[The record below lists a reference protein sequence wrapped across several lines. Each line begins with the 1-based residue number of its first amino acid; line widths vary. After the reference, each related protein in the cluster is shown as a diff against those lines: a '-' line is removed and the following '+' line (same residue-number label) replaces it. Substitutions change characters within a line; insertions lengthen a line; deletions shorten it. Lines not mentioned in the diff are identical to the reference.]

1 MRFLPYALVCTTLF
15 FISSCKKDVEGCIDS
30 QACNYNPLATINNN
44 CEYPQEGYDCDDV
57 FGCSD
62 SLACNYNPEAIMVGE
77 MCVYLE
83 VGFDCDGLVSAEIGD
98 SLGGG
103 YLFYLDA
110 TGEHGLVAAYEDLA
124 GAYEWGCFG
133 SELFGA
139 EAVSIGGGYQ
149 NTLDIVGGCSETPIA
164 ASVALE
170 YESEGFDDWY
180 LPSKNELLQM
190 HVNIGNGGTVRNIGG
205 FSNDWYWSSSED
217 GNNLAW
223 YVNFENGYTYYFGKR
238 NAHKVRPIRS
248 F

>member
-103 YLFYLDA
+103 
-110 TGEHGLVAAYEDLA
+110 
-124 GAYEWGCFG
+124 
-133 SELFGA
+133 
-139 EAVSIGGGYQ
+139 
-149 NTLDIVGGCSETPIA
+149 
-164 ASVALE
+164 
-170 YESEGFDDWY
+170 
-180 LPSKNELLQM
+180 
-190 HVNIGNGGTVRNIGG
+190 
-205 FSNDWYWSSSED
+205 
-217 GNNLAW
+217 
-223 YVNFENGYTYYFGKR
+223 
-238 NAHKVRPIRS
+238 
-248 F
+248 